1 MWCVWNCT
9 WCYRLNFLRE
19 CFCTFII
26 ESLHFIILL
35 HLLFLFF
42 ILSYPEA
49 IWAFKWQKLQCFQKT
64 LTIEIWQESLVT
76 TIQLGN
82 HPFTFSFHLKS
93 LNLHLVDYFRWK
105 RNADNECCYSTH
117 PPLFVNIPALSQ
129 CLLHSYNILVT

>member
-1 MWCVWNCT
+1 MCLKLHMMLSTELSSRVFLYFY
-9 WCYRLNFLRE
+9 YRKSAFCNF
-19 CFCTFII
+19 T
-26 ESLHFIILL
+26 SST
-35 HLLFLFF
+35 FLFF

-64 LTIEIWQESLVT
+64 LTIEIWQESWVT

-105 RNADNECCYSTH
+105 RNADNECCHSTH
-117 PPLFVNIPALSQ
+117 LPLFVNIPALSQ